1 MLQQGTQFQWEPT
14 ATFSL
19 TSEQFGK
26 LYNVLTGIISTPGFQ
41 KKMAEAQE
49 TMAIADLQSTMN
61 NVLENAVQAG
71 IATEVVSET
80 TDTSAGSA
88 Q

>member
-1 MLQQGTQFQWEPT
+1 
-14 ATFSL
+14 
-19 TSEQFGK
+19 
-26 LYNVLTGIISTPGFQ
+26 
-41 KKMAEAQE
+41 
-49 TMAIADLQSTMN
+49 MAIADLQSTMN

-80 TDTSAGSA
+80 TDTSAGFA

>member
-1 MLQQGTQFQWEPT
+1 MLSQGTQFQWSKD

-19 TSEQFGK
+19 TSDQFGK
-26 LYNVLTGIISTPGFQ
+26 LYNVLTNIISTPSFQ
-41 KKMAEAQE
+41 KKVAEAQE
-49 TMAIADLQSTMN
+49 TMAIIDLQGTMN
-61 NVLENAVQAG
+61 NVLESAVEAG

-80 TDTSAGSA
+80 TNTSEVAA

>member
-1 MLQQGTQFQWEPT
+1 MLQQGTQFQWSSD

-19 TSEQFGK
+19 TSDQFGK
-26 LYNVLTGIISTPGFQ
+26 LYNVLTGIIGTPGFQ

-49 TMAIADLQSTMN
+49 TMAIVDLQATMN
-61 NVLENAVQAG
+61 KVLETAVEAG
-71 IATEVVSET
+71 IAVEVPATGASE
-80 TDTSAGSA
+80 GSE